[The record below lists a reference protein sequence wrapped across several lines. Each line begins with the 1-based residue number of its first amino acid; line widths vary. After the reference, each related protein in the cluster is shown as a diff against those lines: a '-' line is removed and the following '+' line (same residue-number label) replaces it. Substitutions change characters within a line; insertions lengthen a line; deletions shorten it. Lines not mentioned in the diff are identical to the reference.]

1 MIGKYDRVNGIKL
14 FWLKA
19 NILPVSWEC
28 DSNNYVGRSRVPVS
42 TDTLNKEVWD
52 IICDFL
58 EQIDVNT
65 KESGVNVS
73 QKAHGI
79 KG

>member
-1 MIGKYDRVNGIKL
+1 M
-14 FWLKA
+14 
-19 NILPVSWEC
+19 SWEC
-28 DSNNYVGRSRVPVS
+28 DSNNYVGHSRVPVS
-42 TDTLNKEVWD
+42 METLNKEVWD

-73 QKAHGI
+73 QKSHGI